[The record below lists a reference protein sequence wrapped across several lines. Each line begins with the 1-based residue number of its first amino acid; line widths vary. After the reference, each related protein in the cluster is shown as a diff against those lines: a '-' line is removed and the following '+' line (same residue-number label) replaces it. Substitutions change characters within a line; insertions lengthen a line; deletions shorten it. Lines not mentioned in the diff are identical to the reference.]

1 MGLWM
6 IDDGFSDSQKKDT
19 SASRFRVKVKTFTSP
34 KIASLFHFLFII
46 SSALSVK
53 ARVKVAAQEA
63 ERKYKSNAAVCCF
76 FVYSFSSHP
85 KSALFAFKTHSM
97 HFFAMNW
104 WKFRNCNRNI
114 LHSVKCKQLEQF
126 SAADNLPKTLF
137 PLQIPVRFKS
147 RVQFLL
153 IVCCAPFAAA

>member
-1 MGLWM
+1 MRCDWIAKSNLYLHERWTKWAIMGLWM

-85 KSALFAFKTHSM
+85 KVRSLLSKLIQCIS
-97 HFFAMNW
+97 
-104 WKFRNCNRNI
+104 
-114 LHSVKCKQLEQF
+114 
-126 SAADNLPKTLF
+126 
-137 PLQIPVRFKS
+137 LQWIDENFEIAIETFCTV
-147 RVQFLL
+147 
-153 IVCCAPFAAA
+153 